1 MRISVYNMLCI
12 DIHINIHIINL
23 QLTTKIGRGLLVEKS
38 RRAIIDAPLKVV
50 GLIGIIVLVGD
61 WQ

>member
-1 MRISVYNMLCI
+1 MLCI